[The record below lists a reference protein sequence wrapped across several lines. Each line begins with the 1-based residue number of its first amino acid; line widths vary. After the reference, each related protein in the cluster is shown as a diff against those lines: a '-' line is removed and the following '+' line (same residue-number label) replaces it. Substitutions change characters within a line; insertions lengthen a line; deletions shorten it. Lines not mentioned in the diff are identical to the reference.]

1 MLEKQ
6 KWIHFEQDIF
16 IEWQQSKDE
25 GRLVDNLKDTCVK
38 LSKQPRSQAKLLAV
52 ERMLHQL
59 DSAPLDKHYV
69 YCEPSDLD
77 EIRAQ
82 RPEKRH
88 RFETKANDEH
98 QLQNKLTGA
107 WVGRVSGCMLGKP
120 VEGYL
125 RERLVKLL
133 KGTQN
138 WPLARY
144 ITSDNFT
151 DELVKEVLIDSNACW
166 ADKFDG
172 IAPVDDDTN
181 YTVFTLKLIET
192 YGKDFCPNDVLEA
205 WLSWIPMFC
214 TFTAERA
221 AYRNAAAGMLAP
233 QTARYKNPYR
243 EWIGAQIRGDFYG
256 YINFGNPEKAAEMA
270 WKDACI
276 SHTKNGIYGEMF
288 AAAMI
293 AAAGVC
299 DDVLTVIEAGLDEIP
314 LHSRLRKEIDLVIE
328 WNKIGL
334 SFDKIT
340 DNIHQLYD
348 EAQSHCWCHT
358 LPNAMIVVAAL
369 LYGNKDFGKTICLAV
384 QAAFDTDCNGAT
396 AGSIL
401 GTMLGTGGIPACW
414 SAPYNNRL
422 ATATFEYTDVTVA
435 ELVKKTI
442 QIIKTN

>member
-1 MLEKQ
+1 MLENQ
-6 KWIHFEQDIF
+6 KWIHFEQDIL
-16 IEWQQSKDE
+16 IEWQQAKDE
-25 GRLVDNLKDTCVK
+25 GRMVDTLRDACIEM
-38 LSKQPRSQAKLLAV
+38 SEQPPSPAKTIAA
-52 ERMLHQL
+52 EEMLHKL
-59 DSAPLDKHYV
+59 DSAPTDEHYL

-77 EIRAQ
+77 GIRAE

-88 RFETKANDEH
+88 NFVTNGDDDRLRD
-98 QLQNKLTGA
+98 KLTGA
-107 WVGRVSGCMLGKP
+107 WTGRVSGCMLGKP

-138 WPLARY
+138 WPLTGY
-144 ITSDNFT
+144 ITSDKFT
-151 DELVKEVLIDSNACW
+151 DELVKEVFIDPNACW

-172 IAPVDDDTN
+172 IAPIDDDTN
-181 YTVFTLKLIET
+181 YTVFALKLIET
-192 YGKDFCPNDVLEA
+192 YGKDFRPNDVLEA

-233 QTARYKNPYR
+233 QTALHKNPYR

-256 YINFGNPEKAAEMA
+256 YINFGNTEKAAEMA

-288 AAAMI
+288 VAAMV

-299 DDVLTVIEAGLDEIP
+299 DNVLTIIEAGLDEIP
-314 LHSRLRKEIDLVIE
+314 VKSRLRKEIDLVIE
-328 WNKIGL
+328 CHKCGL
-334 SFDKIT
+334 SFDEMT
-340 DNIHQLYD
+340 DKIHQLYD
-348 EAQSHCWCHT
+348 ESQSDWCHT

-369 LYGNKDFGKTICLAV
+369 LYGNKNFGKTICMAV

-396 AGSIL
+396 AGSVL
-401 GTMLGTGGIPACW
+401 GAMLGAGGIPTCW

-422 ATATFEYTDVTVA
+422 ATATFEYTDVTIP
-435 ELVKKTI
+435 ELVEKTI
-442 QIIKTN
+442 QIIKKC